1 MTRAELKPRRV
12 EVATAALRQAALK
25 GDSLE
30 LARQLQKGA
39 QIDHVHLA
47 PEWSIQT
54 ESAGKLITSG
64 VTALLHAA
72 SHGRVACVRQL
83 LAAGANANTANQDGF
98 TALHV
103 ASTNGNKE
111 ITEMLL
117 AADASVSA
125 RAGAWKIG
133 CHPLAIARG
142 ASISVL
148 EAALPEAV
156 RHPLFATECGLCGKT
171 EAEATDF
178 FRMPCSEASISQVA
192 ASAGDDDALQ
202 LEQHIM
208 CGTCAAAAV
217 ANHSLQC
224 GICKDPCIPLP
235 AAWVKKQADIAS
247 DLDTARSM
255 ATAAWAAVSQAAAA
269 GDPRTVGDADH
280 MAAVTALILSAIA
293 ANDFMEELSSAVPL
307 RIPPDTASSS
317 ETWNTT
323 MQELDAAMDAAAVV
337 AGRYARRQMG
347 KKYGQLDDAIEV
359 ATEAGLLPSL
369 TCSRELECG
378 ACSAVPYTGAESHM
392 RGAILQCSVCEEALC
407 VQCAVEMGGLCDLE
421 CGECSEVPLPP
432 DVAQALA
439 VYNAAAGQ
447 WEEWA
452 KLHPVADEDEDE
464 EGVDV
469 DEGPNDDDEDD
480 PINAFWPG
488 TKLWKTSLKE
498 MLEQS
503 STHAPPAPPESAAR
517 GSYAAVASRHAASAG
532 EGEEEED
539 EDEQQ
544 VEDPHDTY
552 RAAAA
557 AAAVQALPLL
567 DDQLVCLEGDDDPT
581 ASRCPVCR
589 ETRRWQGDEL
599 HEGGCGRWLRLP
611 CAHTLCIDCAR
622 KTAQVQSTCPE
633 CRAPF
638 LPQPSAGDRVRL
650 HFPPKRPDDE
660 DGKGGKGDKG
670 GKEQPGGDER
680 PEQSSLWE
688 TLQALLHLKTGVVQ
702 GAAGEGSYTVK
713 LDSPVADE
721 ESGMGLEVVPLAW

>member
-12 EVATAALRQAALK
+12 EVATAALRHAAVK

-47 PEWSIQT
+47 PEWSLQT
-54 ESAGKLITSG
+54 ESTGKLITSG

-72 SHGRVACVRQL
+72 MHDHVACVRQL

-103 ASTNGNKE
+103 ASTKGNKE

-125 RAGAWKIG
+125 RAGAWKTG
-133 CHPLAIARG
+133 CHPLAIATG

-148 EAALPEAV
+148 EAALPEAA
-156 RHPLFATECGLCGKT
+156 RNPLFATECGLCGKT

-235 AAWVKKQADIAS
+235 AAWVKKQADMAS
-247 DLDTARSM
+247 DLDTVRSM

-269 GDPRTVGDADH
+269 GDPRSVGDADH
-280 MAAVTALILSAIA
+280 VAAVTALIQCANA

-317 ETWNTT
+317 ETWNET

-378 ACSAVPYTGAESHM
+378 ACSAVPYTGAENHM

-407 VQCAVEMGGLCDLE
+407 VMHAVEICHATYYHLH
-421 CGECSEVPLPP
+421 VIPLSCLG
-432 DVAQALA
+432 AFA
-439 VYNAAAGQ
+439 V
-447 WEEWA
+447 
-452 KLHPVADEDEDE
+452 
-464 EGVDV
+464 
-469 DEGPNDDDEDD
+469 
-480 PINAFWPG
+480 
-488 TKLWKTSLKE
+488 
-498 MLEQS
+498 
-503 STHAPPAPPESAAR
+503 
-517 GSYAAVASRHAASAG
+517 
-532 EGEEEED
+532 
-539 EDEQQ
+539 
-544 VEDPHDTY
+544 
-552 RAAAA
+552 
-557 AAAVQALPLL
+557 
-567 DDQLVCLEGDDDPT
+567 
-581 ASRCPVCR
+581 SRCGMNVLIWPVSCMR
-589 ETRRWQGDEL
+589 
-599 HEGGCGRWLRLP
+599 H
-611 CAHTLCIDCAR
+611 
-622 KTAQVQSTCPE
+622 
-633 CRAPF
+633 
-638 LPQPSAGDRVRL
+638 
-650 HFPPKRPDDE
+650 
-660 DGKGGKGDKG
+660 
-670 GKEQPGGDER
+670 
-680 PEQSSLWE
+680 
-688 TLQALLHLKTGVVQ
+688 
-702 GAAGEGSYTVK
+702 
-713 LDSPVADE
+713 
-721 ESGMGLEVVPLAW
+721 

>member
-12 EVATAALRQAALK
+12 EVATAAMRDAAFK

-39 QIDHVHLA
+39 QIDRISLA
-47 PEWSIQT
+47 HEWSLQSD
-54 ESAGKLITSG
+54 SAGKLITSG
-64 VTALLHAA
+64 VTALLNAA
-72 SHGRVACVRQL
+72 GNDHVACVRQL
-83 LAAGANANTANQDGF
+83 LAAGANANTANTDGF

-103 ASTNGNKE
+103 ASTKGNKE

-117 AADASVSA
+117 AAGASVSA
-125 RAGAWKIG
+125 RAGAWKKG
-133 CHPLAIARG
+133 YHPLAIAQG

-156 RHPLFATECGLCGKT
+156 RNPLFATECGLCGKT
-171 EAEATDF
+171 KAEATDF

-217 ANHSLQC
+217 ADYSLQC
-224 GICKDPCIPLP
+224 GICKDPCIPSP
-235 AAWVKKQADIAS
+235 AAWAQKQADVAS

-255 ATAAWAAVSQAAAA
+255 AAAAWAAVSQAAAA
-269 GDPRTVGDADH
+269 GDPHRSGNADH
-280 MAAVTALILSAIA
+280 MAAATALIQSATA
-293 ANDFMEELSSAVPL
+293 ANGFLVELEA
-307 RIPPDTASSS
+307 RTPPNTASSA
-317 ETWNTT
+317 EAYGEAD
-323 MQELDAAMDAAAVV
+323 MELYAAKNAAAVV

-347 KKYGQLDDAIEV
+347 KRSDQLDDAIEV
-359 ATEAGLLPSL
+359 ATEAGLLPNL
-369 TCSRELECG
+369 TCSRELNCG
-378 ACSAVPYTGAESHM
+378 ACSIVPYSEAESYV
-392 RGAILQCSVCEEALC
+392 RSALLQCSVCEEALC
-407 VQCAVEMGGLCDLE
+407 AICAVGAGRICNNE
-421 CGECSEVPLPP
+421 CGECNEVPLPP

-439 VYNAAAGQ
+439 VYNAAAGPWDQ
-447 WEEWA
+447 WAEM
-452 KLHPVADEDEDE
+452 HPAAVDDDDE
-464 EGVDV
+464 EPRDV

-480 PINAFWPG
+480 PVNKFWPG
-488 TKLWKTSLKE
+488 TRLWKESLEE

-503 STHAPPAPPESAAR
+503 STHAPPAPLESAAR

-532 EGEEEED
+532 EDEEED
-539 EDEQQ
+539 DEEEQQ

-567 DDQLVCLEGDDDPT
+567 DDHLVCLEGDDDPT

-589 ETRRWQGDEL
+589 ETRRWQGEEW

-660 DGKGGKGDKG
+660 DEKGGKGGGKGGKDPDALG
-670 GKEQPGGDER
+670 GGER

-688 TLQALLHLKTGVVQ
+688 TLQGLLHLKTGVVQ
-702 GAAGEGSYTVK
+702 SAAGEGSYTVK
-713 LDSPVADE
+713 LDSPVTDD